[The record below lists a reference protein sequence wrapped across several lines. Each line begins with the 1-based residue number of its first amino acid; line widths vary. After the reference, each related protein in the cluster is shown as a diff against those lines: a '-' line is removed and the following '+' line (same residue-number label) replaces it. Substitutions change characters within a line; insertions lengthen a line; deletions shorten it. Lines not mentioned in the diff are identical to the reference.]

1 MNNNLTELV
10 VVMDRS
16 GSMWPLADDTING
29 FNSLIEKQKADT
41 NGDVHVTV
49 VLFDSKITT
58 LYDCV
63 DIKEIPEMTSNDY
76 CPLGCTALLDAIGS
90 TITSVGK
97 RLADTPEEERPA
109 NVMFVITT
117 DGHENS
123 SREYNQKQIADMI
136 EHQKTKY
143 SWTFMFLGAN
153 IDAESVGKSYNIDYA
168 KTYTASSVGTE
179 SVYRSVDAA
188 LRATKAAGIQG
199 MSVSSARMMD
209 CLNEV
214 E

>member
-10 VVMDRS
+10 VIMDRS
-16 GSMWPLADDTING
+16 GSMWPLAGDTING

-49 VLFDSKITT
+49 VLFDTRFNV

-63 DIKEIPEMTSNDY
+63 DIKEIPKMTSKDY
-76 CPLGCTALLDAIGS
+76 FPSGGTALLDAVGS

-117 DGHENS
+117 DGYENS
-123 SREYNQKQIADMI
+123 SKEYDQKQIADMI

-143 SWTFMFLGAN
+143 SWTFMFL
-153 IDAESVGKSYNIDYA
+153 
-168 KTYTASSVGTE
+168 
-179 SVYRSVDAA
+179 
-188 LRATKAAGIQG
+188 
-199 MSVSSARMMD
+199 
-209 CLNEV
+209 
-214 E
+214 

>member
-10 VVMDRS
+10 VIMDRS
-16 GSMWPLADDTING
+16 GSMWPLANDTING

-49 VLFDSKITT
+49 VLFNTSFNV

-63 DIKEIPEMTSNDY
+63 DIKEIPKMTSKDY
-76 CPLGCTALLDAIGS
+76 FPSGGTALLDAVGN

-117 DGHENS
+117 DGYENS

-168 KTYTASSVGTE
+168 KTYTASSIGTK
-179 SVYRSVDAA
+179 SVFRSVDSA
-188 LRATKAAGIQG
+188 LGSMKKASADGETI
-199 MSVSSARMMD
+199 SSACMMGWLD
-209 CLNEV
+209 EV

>member
-10 VVMDRS
+10 VIMDRS
-16 GSMWPLADDTING
+16 GSMWPLADDIVNG

-49 VLFDSKITT
+49 VLFNTSFNV

-63 DIKEIPEMTSNDY
+63 DIKEIPKMTSKDY
-76 CPLGCTALLDAIGS
+76 FPSGGTALLDAVGN

-117 DGHENS
+117 DGYENS

-168 KTYTASSVGTE
+168 KTYTASSVGTK
-179 SVYRSVDAA
+179 SVFRSVDSA
-188 LRATKAAGIQG
+188 LGPMKKASADGETI
-199 MSVSSARMMD
+199 SSACMMGWLD
-209 CLNEV
+209 EV

>member
-10 VVMDRS
+10 VIMDRS

-49 VLFDSKITT
+49 ALFDSKVTT
-58 LYDCV
+58 LYDCI

-76 CPLGCTALLDAIGS
+76 CPLGCTALLDAVGS

-117 DGHENS
+117 DGYENS
-123 SREYNQKQIADMI
+123 SKEYNHKQVADMI

-179 SVYRSVDAA
+179 SVYRSVNAA

-199 MSVSSARMMD
+199 MSVSSACVMD
-209 CLNEV
+209 SLNEV

>member
-90 TITSVGK
+90 TIISVGK

-136 EHQKTKY
+136 EHQKTKH

-199 MSVSSARMMD
+199 MSVSSACVMD
-209 CLNEV
+209 SLNEV

>member
-10 VVMDRS
+10 VIMDRS

-49 VLFDSKITT
+49 VLFDTRFNV

-63 DIKEIPEMTSNDY
+63 DIKEIPKMTSKDY
-76 CPLGCTALLDAIGS
+76 FPSGGTALLDAVGS

-117 DGHENS
+117 DGYENS

-153 IDAESVGKSYNIDYA
+153 IDAESVGKFYNIDYA

-199 MSVSSARMMD
+199 MSVSSACVMD
-209 CLNEV
+209 SLNEV

>member
-16 GSMWPLADDTING
+16 GSMWPLAGDTING
-29 FNSLIEKQKADT
+29 FNSLIEKQKSDT

-49 VLFDSKITT
+49 VLFDSAMET

-76 CPLGCTALLDAIGS
+76 CPLGCTALLDAVGS

-123 SREYNQKQIADMI
+123 SKEYNHKQVADMI

-199 MSVSSARMMD
+199 MSVSSACVMD
-209 CLNEV
+209 SLNEV

>member
-16 GSMWPLADDTING
+16 GSMWPLAGDTING

-123 SREYNQKQIADMI
+123 SKEYNHKQVADMI

-153 IDAESVGKSYNIDYA
+153 IDAETVGKSYNIDYA

-179 SVYRSVDAA
+179 SVYRSVNTA

-209 CLNEV
+209 CLNEI

>member
-10 VVMDRS
+10 VIMDRS

-49 VLFDSKITT
+49 VLFDTSFNV

-63 DIKEIPEMTSNDY
+63 DIKEIPKMTSKDY
-76 CPLGCTALLDAIGS
+76 FPSGGTALLDAVGN

-117 DGHENS
+117 DGYENS

-153 IDAESVGKSYNIDYA
+153 IDAESVGQSYNIDYA
-168 KTYTASSVGTE
+168 KTYTASSVGTK
-179 SVYRSVDAA
+179 SVFRSVDAA
-188 LRATKAAGIQG
+188 LSATKIAGTKG
-199 MSVSSARMMD
+199 ATVSSSLMSQV
-209 CLNEV
+209 LGEI

>member
-16 GSMWPLADDTING
+16 GSMYPLADDTING

-76 CPLGCTALLDAIGS
+76 CPLGCTALLDAVGS

-179 SVYRSVDAA
+179 SVFRSVNLAVGSMK
-188 LRATKAAGIQG
+188 KASADGETI
-199 MSVSSARMMD
+199 SSKCMMGWLD
-209 CLNEV
+209 EV
-214 E
+214 K

>member
-10 VVMDRS
+10 VIMDRS
-16 GSMWPLADDTING
+16 GSMWPLADDTVNG
-29 FNSLIEKQKADT
+29 FNSLIEKQKEDT

-49 VLFDSKITT
+49 VLFNTSFNV

-63 DIKEIPEMTSNDY
+63 DIKEIPKMTSKDY
-76 CPLGCTALLDAIGS
+76 FPSGGTALLDAVGS

-117 DGHENS
+117 DGYENS
-123 SREYNQKQIADMI
+123 SKEYDQKQIADMI

-153 IDAESVGKSYNIDYA
+153 IDAENVGKSYNIDYA
-168 KTYTASSVGTE
+168 KTYTASSVGTK
-179 SVYRSVDAA
+179 SVFRSVDSA
-188 LRATKAAGIQG
+188 LVSMKKASADGETI
-199 MSVSSARMMD
+199 SSTCMMGWLD
-209 CLNEV
+209 EV

>member
-10 VVMDRS
+10 VIMDRS

-29 FNSLIEKQKADT
+29 FNSLIEKQKEDT

-49 VLFDSKITT
+49 VLFDTRFNV

-63 DIKEIPEMTSNDY
+63 DIKEIPKMTSKDY
-76 CPLGCTALLDAIGS
+76 FPSGGTALLDAVGS

-117 DGHENS
+117 DGYENS
-123 SREYNQKQIADMI
+123 SKEYNQKQIADMI

-179 SVYRSVDAA
+179 SVFRSVNLAVGSMK
-188 LRATKAAGIQG
+188 KASADGET
-199 MSVSSARMMD
+199 VSSACMMGWLD
-209 CLNEV
+209 EV

>member
-49 VLFDSKITT
+49 VLFDTSFNV

-63 DIKEIPEMTSNDY
+63 DIKEIPKMTSKDY
-76 CPLGCTALLDAIGS
+76 FPSGGTALLDAVGS

-117 DGHENS
+117 DGYENS

-179 SVYRSVDAA
+179 SVFRSVNLAVGSMK
-188 LRATKAAGIQG
+188 KASADGEI
-199 MSVSSARMMD
+199 VSSACMMGWLD
-209 CLNEV
+209 EV

>member
-10 VVMDRS
+10 VIMDRS
-16 GSMWPLADDTING
+16 GSMWPLAGDTING

-49 VLFDSKITT
+49 VLFDTRFNV

-63 DIKEIPEMTSNDY
+63 DIKEIPKMTSKDY
-76 CPLGCTALLDAIGS
+76 FPSGGTALLDAVGS

-117 DGHENS
+117 DGYENS
-123 SREYNQKQIADMI
+123 SKEYDQKQIADMI

-153 IDAESVGKSYNIDYA
+153 IDAENVGKSYNINYA
-168 KTYTASSVGTE
+168 KTYTASSVGTK
-179 SVYRSVDAA
+179 SVFRSVDSA
-188 LRATKAAGIQG
+188 LVSMKKASADGIT
-199 MSVSSARMMD
+199 VSSTCMTD

>member
-1 MNNNLTELV
+1 MTNK
-10 VVMDRS
+10 DYFPS
-16 GSMWPLADDTING
+16 GG
-29 FNSLIEKQKADT
+29 
-41 NGDVHVTV
+41 
-49 VLFDSKITT
+49 
-58 LYDCV
+58 
-63 DIKEIPEMTSNDY
+63 
-76 CPLGCTALLDAIGS
+76 TALLDAVGS

-117 DGHENS
+117 DGYENS

-168 KTYTASSVGTE
+168 KTYTASSIGTE
-179 SVYRSVDAA
+179 SVYRSVNAV

-199 MSVSSARMMD
+199 MSVSSACVMD
-209 CLNEV
+209 SLNEV